1 MKIKTDYI
9 IKSVTLKALLLI
21 AIGSNAQYNT
31 DTIYKKYTTGL
42 IYRLGWSFM
51 KGNQKLTFQE
61 LGKEFFMS
69 EIGLDQY
76 NLAKRKRTEG
86 KIFFYTGLAC
96 GIIAGAIGP
105 KNKNLGFA
113 FIGGQIVSLSLSAR
127 SNATGNKF
135 LDQAIQIRN
144 KDYLFSGH

>member
-1 MKIKTDYI
+1 MKAIVLI
-9 IKSVTLKALLLI
+9 VLVVTTTAT
-21 AIGSNAQYNT
+21 NAQYNA
-31 DTIYKKYTTGL
+31 DTIHKKYSTGL
-42 IYRLGWSFM
+42 LYRLGGSFM

-61 LGKEFFMS
+61 LGKEFSMS
-69 EIGLDQY
+69 DVGLDQY

-96 GIIAGAIGP
+96 GIIAGTVGP

-113 FIGGQIVSLSLSAR
+113 FIGGQMISLSFSAR
-127 SNATGNKF
+127 SNATGNRF

-144 KDYLFSGH
+144 KDYLFPNR